1 MTATFWFDPSCP
13 FTWRTSRWLRSV
25 AEARGEQVRWRLLSL
40 ATLNAD
46 KPMSA
51 EHRERLR
58 QSQLVSRVLAATE
71 AAHGSAGLDALY
83 TALGRRVHEQGQ
95 DLSRSTVEAAL
106 GEAGLPR
113 ALLAAYDDDQHDA
126 AVRASHDESQQRVG
140 EQAGSP
146 VVAFGDGPG
155 YFGPIVTDV
164 PAADA
169 ADRLYA
175 AVRLLSSVAEFS
187 ELKRARRPVGD
198 H

>member
-1 MTATFWFDPSCP
+1 MTVTFWFDPSCP
-13 FTWRTSRWLRSV
+13 FSWRTSRWLRSV

-46 KPMSA
+46 KSMSA
-51 EHRERLR
+51 EHEERLR
-58 QSQLVSRVLAATE
+58 RSQLVSRVLAATE
-71 AAHGSAGLDALY
+71 AEHGSAGLDAVY

-95 DLSRSTVEAAL
+95 DLGRSTVEAAL
-106 GEAGLPR
+106 GEAGLPG

-146 VVAFGDGPG
+146 VIAFGDGPG
-155 YFGPIVTDV
+155 FFGPIVTEV

-175 AVRLLSSVAEFS
+175 GVRLLSSVAEFS

-198 H
+198 Q